1 MAIQKRGMIF
11 GDYDTA
17 AHGWTLQAGWVFSP
31 AEQKTNFVDIPGGDG
46 AVDLSTAL
54 TDGIPRYNNR
64 TLTAVFELSTGDR
77 STREVEIR
85 QMVNTLDGLRLNI
98 TLPDDPGHYI
108 TGLVHVAREYND
120 LAHAAVTV
128 TAICDPWKYANAE
141 TVVSKMFTGAAETM
155 RLTNNGRR
163 AVVPTLSIS
172 GDTRPLELTF
182 GEASVSFNN
191 GTYKWPEL
199 LLTTGSHTLTAKGYG
214 NLKITYREAVLE

>member
-17 AHGWTLQAGWVFSP
+17 AHSWTLQAGWVFSP

-77 STREVEIR
+77 STREAEIR
-85 QMVNTLDGLRLNI
+85 QMVNTLDGLRLKI
-98 TLPDDPGHYI
+98 TLPDDPDHYI

-120 LAHAAVTV
+120 LAHAAVEV

-141 TVVSKMFTGAAETM
+141 TSATVTVTGSPEVVI
-155 RLTNNGRR
+155 LVNNGRR

-172 GDTRPLELTF
+172 GDTRPLAMNFGGAVVTF
-182 GEASVSFNN
+182 TN

-199 LLTTGSHTLTAKGYG
+199 LLTTGSHTLTCSGYG
-214 NLKITYREAVLE
+214 VLKITYREAVLE